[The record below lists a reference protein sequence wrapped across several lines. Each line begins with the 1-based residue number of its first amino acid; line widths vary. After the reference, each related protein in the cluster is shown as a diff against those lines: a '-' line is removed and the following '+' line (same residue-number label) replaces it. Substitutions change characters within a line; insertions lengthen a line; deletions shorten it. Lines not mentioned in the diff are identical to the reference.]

1 MEQNGEKYLKLT
13 VEELAQD
20 PDFISWI
27 KQNKKHSFWS
37 ALIDNNQAFKQKAIE
52 AKQLILI
59 FEDKKDEISERETRQ
74 LWAEIKNNETYY
86 KKLNTKQKINQL
98 LKYAA
103 VFVIILSATYAIYTT
118 QKPKEYTFTSTS
130 DLRNSTEAYIR
141 LATGAEVPLQT
152 DESQLVL
159 NNNTLKINND
169 SIIDLQKTEKKKEQY
184 SMNEVVVPYGKKS
197 QLTLPDGTK
206 VWLNAGSRFA
216 FPSVFYGKKR
226 KVILEG
232 EAYFEVSHNI
242 KEPFIV
248 ETQNIDIKVLG
259 TKFNLTA
266 YSNSQKTET
275 VLLEGKISLKNKSQ
289 INRFSKDLI
298 LKPGQLA
305 SYSTDNKNIKIV
317 ELNDPDIYIAWTKG
331 WFLFKHENL
340 GNILNKLERYYNIS
354 FVYDNSIE
362 NNAVLSGKLDLK
374 DSLNNVLEALSD
386 VCKVNFTR
394 NNGVIFVKNNDKK

>member
-1 MEQNGEKYLKLT
+1 
-13 VEELAQD
+13 
-20 PDFISWI
+20 
-27 KQNKKHSFWS
+27 
-37 ALIDNNQAFKQKAIE
+37 
-52 AKQLILI
+52 
-59 FEDKKDEISERETRQ
+59 
-74 LWAEIKNNETYY
+74 
-86 KKLNTKQKINQL
+86 
-98 LKYAA
+98 
-103 VFVIILSATYAIYTT
+103 
-118 QKPKEYTFTSTS
+118 
-130 DLRNSTEAYIR
+130 
-141 LATGAEVPLQT
+141 
-152 DESQLVL
+152 
-159 NNNTLKINND
+159 
-169 SIIDLQKTEKKKEQY
+169 
-184 SMNEVVVPYGKKS
+184 MNEVVVPYGKKS